1 MCKKLTN
8 VSRHHIHTLT
18 AVYIH
23 FFVNYSQTADAIS
36 DFVSTVSSNNVM
48 SSPDGR
54 SNSKVQWVANGL
66 GIAGISA
73 IAASFSADWL
83 PTF

>member
-1 MCKKLTN
+1 MN
-8 VSRHHIHTLT
+8 
-18 AVYIH
+18 
-23 FFVNYSQTADAIS
+23 SQTADAIT
-36 DFVSTVSSNNVM
+36 DFVSTANNNNNKITT
-48 SSPDGR
+48 SLLGGGT
-54 SNSKVQWVANGL
+54 NAKVQWVANGL